1 MKNNPFANRET
12 VCFTIDDNGNVLKE
26 EASLKSKQLIF
37 ETPLLYIYKNETT
50 GTYAEFELEGV
61 DPEIK
66 PLEAID
72 IFMQMVREFAN
83 AEAKALPDELL
94 KALSDAEL
102 DLFLLADIKEEFYKK
117 IKEMIYI
124 QKPNEYYQDRYGFTY
139 YIAAVG
145 VKEAELWYEH
155 DEKLLILHT
164 TPQQLEKQGAKLS
177 IVRDNTARE
186 IETVNLYKENEE

>member
-26 EASLKSKQLIF
+26 EASLKSKQPIF
-37 ETPLLYIYKNETT
+37 EIPLLYIYKNEIT

-61 DPEIK
+61 NPDIK
-66 PLEAID
+66 PSEAID
-72 IFMQMVREFAN
+72 IFMRMVREFA
-83 AEAKALPDELL
+83 KADERTLPDELL
-94 KALSDAEL
+94 ELLTDEEL
-102 DLFLLADIKEEFYKK
+102 DLFLLADIKEEYFKALQ
-117 IKEMIYI
+117 EMIYI
-124 QKPNEYYQDRYGFTY
+124 QKPDEYYQDRYGFSY

-145 VKEAELWYEH
+145 IKEVELWYEH
-155 DEKLLILHT
+155 DKKLLILHT

-186 IETVNLYKENEE
+186 IETVNLYNEE

>member
-12 VCFTIDDNGNVLKE
+12 IYLTIDDHGNVLKE
-26 EASLKSKQLIF
+26 ESPKSKQLIF
-37 ETPLLYIYKNETT
+37 ETPLLYMYKNETT
-50 GTYAEFELEGV
+50 GTYAEFELKDV
-61 DPEIK
+61 NPDIK
-66 PLEAID
+66 PSEAID

-83 AEAKALPDELL
+83 ADAKPLPDELL
-94 KALSDAEL
+94 KALSDVEL

-145 VKEAELWYEH
+145 VKEAVLWYEYG
-155 DEKLLILHT
+155 EKLLTLHT
-164 TPQQLEKQGAKLS
+164 TPQQLERQGAKLS
-177 IVRDNTARE
+177 IV
-186 IETVNLYKENEE
+186 